1 MRNLL
6 ATVAILAVLVGVAWA
21 FLSSE
26 TILFNEPSPERFPVR
41 GIDVSHHQG
50 EIDWTAVVGAEI
62 AFSFIKA
69 TEGADHH
76 DPRFEENWRGAGAA
90 RLGRG
95 AYHYFTF
102 CTAGTAQA
110 EHFLRVLPSD
120 APALPATVDV
130 EFSGNCSNAP
140 ADGQVRTELADFLE
154 LVEAATG
161 RKAILYVTRK
171 AYRRIVSGRF
181 NDNPIW
187 LRNTFWEP
195 SLGNRATWAF
205 WQHTDRGEVPGIKGA
220 VDLNV
225 FNGTKAEFR
234 RLLGLGDANRE

>member
-1 MRNLL
+1 MRTAL
-6 ATVAILAVLVGVAWA
+6 ASVAILAVLVGVAWV
-21 FLSSE
+21 LLPSGI
-26 TILFNEPSPERFPVR
+26 ILFNEPSPKRFPVR

-50 EIDWTAVVGAEI
+50 EIDWSAVAEAEI

-69 TEGADHH
+69 TEGADLR
-76 DPRFEENWRGAGAA
+76 DPRFGENWRGAGAA
-90 RLGRG
+90 QLARG

-102 CTAGTAQA
+102 CTAGHAQA

-120 APALPATVDV
+120 TPALPAAVDV
-130 EFSGNCSNAP
+130 EFSGNCRNAP
-140 ADGQVRTELADFLE
+140 ADGQISTELAGFLE
-154 LVEAATG
+154 PVEAATG

-195 SLGNRATWAF
+195 SLGRRGAWAF
-205 WQHTDRGEVPGIKGA
+205 WQHTGRGEVPGIKGA

-225 FNGTKAEFR
+225 FNGTTAEFR
-234 RLLGLGDANRE
+234 RLLESGNATSE

>member
-1 MRNLL
+1 MRTLL
-6 ATVAILAVLVGVAWA
+6 AAVAILAVLAGAAWV

-26 TILFNEPSPERFPVR
+26 TILFGEPSPERFPVR

-50 EIDWTAVVGAEI
+50 EIDWTAVAGAEVS
-62 AFSFIKA
+62 FSFIKA

-76 DPRFEENWRGAGAA
+76 DPRFDENWRGAGAA

-110 EHFLRVLPSD
+110 EHFLQVLPSD

-140 ADGQVRTELADFLE
+140 ADGQVRAELADFLE
-154 LVEAATG
+154 RVEAATG

-195 SLGNRATWAF
+195 SLGNRTAWMF
-205 WQHTDRGEVPGIKGA
+205 WQYTDRGQVPGIKGT

-225 FNGTKAEFR
+225 FNGTTAEFR
-234 RLLGLGDANRE
+234 RLLESGDAKGE

>member
-1 MRNLL
+1 MRTLL
-6 ATVAILAVLVGVAWA
+6 AAVAILAVLAGAAWV

-26 TILFNEPSPERFPVR
+26 TILFGEPSPERFPVR

-50 EIDWTAVVGAEI
+50 EIDWTAVAGGEI
-62 AFSFIKA
+62 SFSFIKA

-76 DPRFEENWRGAGAA
+76 DPRFDENWRGAGAA

-110 EHFLRVLPSD
+110 EHFLQVLPSD

-140 ADGQVRTELADFLE
+140 ADGQVRAELADFLE
-154 LVEAATG
+154 RVEAATG

-195 SLGNRATWAF
+195 SLGNRTAWMF
-205 WQHTDRGEVPGIKGA
+205 WQYTDRGQVPGIKGA

-225 FNGTKAEFR
+225 FNGTTAEFR
-234 RLLGLGDANRE
+234 RLLESGDAKGE